1 MPYSYGNFKAS
12 PNQNEAINHSPS
24 PLMII
29 AGAGTGKTSTLLHR
43 IRHLILSDAIDSKN
57 TLLLTFTEK
66 ATVEAQNT
74 LKSIMGDRA
83 DSIFVGTF
91 HSFCHS
97 IMRRF
102 GPEDRLNDVLWDKN
116 DALYYLI
123 NHFDDMDFI
132 RSRVFSENPM
142 RTIQDSFIPFFG
154 RVSDELL
161 SLNKLEKKINN
172 FDDSQDWI
180 NNNFPGIHP
189 DNTKFDDI
197 PFQLR
202 DLVNAYSFYKK
213 GKVDQQA
220 LDFGDMIVGCYELL
234 NNNESILKKV
244 RKEFKHI
251 FIDEYQDNNY
261 ALNKIVNLIMTENPS
276 ITVVGDE
283 DQCIYSFRGANYYN
297 ISDFRNRYKSHSEYA
312 EITLSENRRSTQQI
326 LDIANDSISNN
337 PNRTPKIL
345 RCPEDDIKT
354 GIKPLWIQATKQET
368 FEKLPTL
375 IHSLINNGDALYGDI
390 AVICR
395 GWGNV
400 TAVSD
405 AMQKAAIPVDVHI
418 EKFFDVP
425 IVKNVLSWGHL
436 VIKDHKADIALY
448 RILQQQCGEEWTTKF
463 FKSLERTSI
472 DDKLIHLKKLQA
484 DSTDIGFVLKSLS
497 TLQKAHNKTLKAD
510 EMVWQILKVLK
521 SSPFIKELR
530 TEYRYTHRL
539 NLANAGKILDLAEKF
554 VNKDPS
560 GELNKWLRFMDIM
573 ALDKNQSA
581 AQPDIDNKNLA
592 VQVMSIHQSKGLQF
606 PIVIIPFL
614 YSGSFPSRL
623 IKPKVIDRLP
633 TSWTAW
639 GQNTDFD
646 FRELHIQE
654 ERRVF
659 YVGITRAENQLYLFG
674 PTKTQSLFT
683 KELEKMNP
691 QPMEIKEMDSNSEK
705 QFSLNERQQ
714 QLLADL
720 NREIAANQIDNAR
733 DILSE
738 MENNTSMINLVT
750 SDKKSASGSTLNLSS
765 SKINTY
771 NSCSYKYRLKYID
784 KVPEQKTRASSE
796 FGLII
801 HAILEEYHSLPKEK
815 QSKDELLSL
824 LEKYWREDSFE
835 YRLRADEFKKQG
847 KEVLSD
853 YFQFISENPLNVV
866 GVEKHFSYVM
876 KDLNVN
882 ISGKIDRIDKVGD
895 SLNIIDYKTSRKK
908 EKAKNNIQLALYIQ
922 AINNGALSDIPGS
935 AGNAILHYLRFGDD
949 PISSHQFSDSE
960 LEEYSEK
967 IRKVAE
973 GIRSKTFE
981 TKKSDFNCKNCDYKE
996 FLCPAWEE

>member
-484 DSTDIGFVLKSLS
+484 DSTDIGFLLKSLS

-521 SSPFIKELR
+521 SSPFIKDLR
-530 TEYRYTHRL
+530 SEYRYTHRL

-554 VNKDPS
+554 VNKDPR

-882 ISGKIDRIDKVGD
+882 ISGKIDRIDKVV
-895 SLNIIDYKTSRKK
+895 
-908 EKAKNNIQLALYIQ
+908 
-922 AINNGALSDIPGS
+922 P
-935 AGNAILHYLRFGDD
+935 
-949 PISSHQFSDSE
+949 
-960 LEEYSEK
+960 
-967 IRKVAE
+967 
-973 GIRSKTFE
+973 
-981 TKKSDFNCKNCDYKE
+981 
-996 FLCPAWEE
+996 

>member
-43 IRHLILSDAIDSKN
+43 IRHLILSDTIDSKN

-345 RCPEDDIKT
+345 KCPEDDIKT

-400 TAVSD
+400 TSVSD

-472 DDKLIHLKKLQA
+472 DDKLIHLEKLQA
-484 DSTDIGFVLKSLS
+484 DSTDIGFLLKSLS

-521 SSPFIKELR
+521 SSPFIKDLR
-530 TEYRYTHRL
+530 SEYRYTHRL

-554 VNKDPS
+554 VNKDPR

>member
-425 IVKNVLSWGHL
+425 IVNNVLSWGHL

-463 FKSLERTSI
+463 FKSLEGTSI

-521 SSPFIKELR
+521 SSPFIKDLR
-530 TEYRYTHRL
+530 SKYRYTHRL

-554 VNKDPS
+554 VNKDPR

>member
-57 TLLLTFTEK
+57 TLLLTFTDK

-180 NNNFPGIHP
+180 DNNFPGIHP
-189 DNTKFDDI
+189 ENTKFDDI

-297 ISDFRNRYKSHSEYA
+297 ISDFRNRYKSHSKYA

-484 DSTDIGFVLKSLS
+484 HSTDIGFVLKSLS

-521 SSPFIKELR
+521 SSPFIKDLR
-530 TEYRYTHRL
+530 SEYRYTHRL

-554 VNKDPS
+554 VNKDPR

-639 GQNTDFD
+639 GKNTDFD

-738 MENNTSMINLVT
+738 MENNTSMINSVT
-750 SDKKSASGSTLNLSS
+750 SDKKSASSSTLNLSS

-895 SLNIIDYKTSRKK
+895 TLNIIDYKTSRKK

>member
-180 NNNFPGIHP
+180 DNNFPGIHP

-463 FKSLERTSI
+463 FKSLERSSI
-472 DDKLIHLKKLQA
+472 DDKLIHLEKLQA

-521 SSPFIKELR
+521 SSPFIKDLR
-530 TEYRYTHRL
+530 SEYRYTHRL

-554 VNKDPS
+554 VNKDPR

>member
-472 DDKLIHLKKLQA
+472 DDKLIHLEKLQA

-521 SSPFIKELR
+521 SSPFIKDLR
-530 TEYRYTHRL
+530 SEYRYTHRL

-554 VNKDPS
+554 VNKDPR

>member
-345 RCPEDDIKT
+345 KCPEDDIKT

-472 DDKLIHLKKLQA
+472 DDKLIHLEKLQA

-521 SSPFIKELR
+521 SSPFIKDLR
-530 TEYRYTHRL
+530 SEYRYTHRL

-554 VNKDPS
+554 VNKDPR

-922 AINNGALSDIPGS
+922 AINNGALSDLPGS